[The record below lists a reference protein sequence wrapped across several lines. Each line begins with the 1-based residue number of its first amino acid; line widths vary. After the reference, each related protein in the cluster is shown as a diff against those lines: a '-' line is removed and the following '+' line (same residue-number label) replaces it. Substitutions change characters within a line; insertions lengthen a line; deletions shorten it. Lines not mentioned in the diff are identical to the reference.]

1 MSDQQRERIEQLR
14 EDIQKL
20 QDEQAALKA
29 DLGVVRPF
37 VTSYDDVDPATL
49 SDREKELAILRY
61 EINLDLEE
69 LRYLKFYRFI
79 RKRFLEKR
87 VAESAKRF
95 EVLQYDFDTKRTNLE
110 VVERK
115 LAGLQEELEFEE
127 AQLNVSALTD
137 VNAD

>member
-127 AQLNVSALTD
+127 AKLNGSALTD

>member
-1 MSDQQRERIEQLR
+1 MSDQRRERIEQLR

-37 VTSYDDVDPATL
+37 VTSYDNVDPATL

-110 VVERK
+110 VCRT
-115 LAGLQEELEFEE
+115 E
-127 AQLNVSALTD
+127 ARGSARR
-137 VNAD
+137 A

>member
-127 AQLNVSALTD
+127 AQLNSSALTD

>member
-1 MSDQQRERIEQLR
+1 MSDQQRERIERLR

-37 VTSYDDVDPATL
+37 VTSYDDVDSDTF
-49 SDREKELAILRY
+49 SDREKELATLRCQ
-61 EINLDLEE
+61 INLDLEE

-115 LAGLQEELEFEE
+115 LAGLQKELEFEE
-127 AQLNVSALTD
+127 AQLNGSALTD

>member
-37 VTSYDDVDPATL
+37 VTSIDDVDPATL

-95 EVLQYDFDTKRTNLE
+95 EVLQYDFDTKRTNLD

-127 AQLNVSALTD
+127 AQLNGSALTD

>member
-1 MSDQQRERIEQLR
+1 MSDQQRERIERLR

-37 VTSYDDVDPATL
+37 VTSYDDVDPDTF
-49 SDREKELAILRY
+49 SDREKELATLRCQ
-61 EINLDLEE
+61 INLDLEE

-95 EVLQYDFDTKRTNLE
+95 EVLQYDFDTKRINLE
-110 VVERK
+110 VIERK
-115 LAGLQEELEFEE
+115 LAGLQEDLEFEE
-127 AQLNVSALTD
+127 AQLNGSVLTEA
-137 VNAD
+137 NAD